1 MNYTELVAA
10 IASLIH
16 RTDLA
21 TSIPTFV
28 LLAETKMN
36 RFLRV
41 RQMESTLAAT
51 AIVDNVIT
59 LADDIADVK
68 ALWVPGYEGTPL
80 KRQSLDSVL
89 ASGLTGTPT
98 QYARRGALDLFI
110 NGGGDVQGVLYDKI
124 PALTE
129 LAPTNWLASEAPDV
143 YLYGSLIQCAIYTKA
158 DKTIYEEAYQNAIN
172 ELSGNDNRYTG
183 PLVARA
189 R

>member
-10 IASLIH
+10 IVGLIH
-16 RTDLA
+16 RTDLNG
-21 TSIPTFV
+21 SIPNFI

-41 RQMESTLAAT
+41 RQMETTLAAT
-51 AIVDNVIT
+51 PIVDNVIT
-59 LADDIADVK
+59 LAADIADVK

-89 ASGLTGTPT
+89 ASGLSGTPT
-98 QYARRGALDLFI
+98 QYARRGAQDLFI
-110 NGGGDVQGVLYDKI
+110 NGGGDVQGVLYTKI
-124 PALTE
+124 PGLTE
-129 LAPTNWLASEAPDV
+129 SAPENWLATEAPDV
-143 YLYGSLIQCAIYTKA
+143 YLYGSLIQCAIFTRS
-158 DKTIYEEAYQNAIN
+158 DKTAYEEAYLNAIAD
-172 ELSGNDNRYTG
+172 LSGNDNRYTG